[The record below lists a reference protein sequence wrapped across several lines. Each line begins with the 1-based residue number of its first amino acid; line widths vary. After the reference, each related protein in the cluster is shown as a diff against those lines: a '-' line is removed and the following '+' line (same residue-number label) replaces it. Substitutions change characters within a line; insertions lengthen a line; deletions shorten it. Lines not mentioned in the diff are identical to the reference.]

1 MSLDLGGRKSI
12 EAEIN
17 VRKLNTL
24 YVGHEA
30 EKLAKSLMKN
40 KILKPIVFDFHEIV
54 KKLTSMLVNT
64 CIKNN
69 FIGKES
75 PSDLTA
81 KLRNYVV
88 DSL

>member
-1 MSLDLGGRKSI
+1 MSLDLEGRKSI

-40 KILKPIVFDFHEIV
+40 KILKPIVFDFHEMV
-54 KKLTSMLVNT
+54 KKAY
-64 CIKNN
+64 IHA
-69 FIGKES
+69 GKY
-75 PSDLTA
+75 LHQ
-81 KLRNYVV
+81 K
-88 DSL
+88 